1 LDVGLLKR
9 RRPWLG
15 WRTSKPTS
23 HAVPDSRESGAR
35 RARDFTSWIPL
46 QRSSF
51 MGQKR
56 CSTSTPSLARGSP
69 DRVSRAPSMTR
80 SARGV
85 RRSRDETCDG
95 SVLVDLDDDDVGAG
109 PRAMSIGSST
119 GCLTGVSGRLATGSR
134 VAVGLQRSPCGLDI
148 GTSADTGCAG
158 SGACR
163 PISGKCSA
171 CKFKVIFSRGEIDPP
186 WSRFGGVKGHRF
198 GQAAS
203 SGATVSERFCAP
215 RLSSLA
221 KVPGDLGGAAF
232 PGLTPL
238 EAPGRGVE
246 GSAATWATEMVCAGA
261 RAAMAVCATIGA
273 RGSGWG
279 SGVAGALQR
288 AVGSSACTSA
298 CAPRNAAPPSTTN
311 MVSDNSTTVA
321 EAGVPARWVRVLA

>member
-148 GTSADTGCAG
+148 GTSADTG
-158 SGACR
+158 R
-163 PISGKCSA
+163 
-171 CKFKVIFSRGEIDPP
+171 VRGL
-186 WSRFGGVKGHRF
+186 R
-198 GQAAS
+198 
-203 SGATVSERFCAP
+203 
-215 RLSSLA
+215 RLSTDLWEVQCLQVQGHFLA
-221 KVPGDLGGAAF
+221 WRDRSAVVAV
-232 PGLTPL
+232 
-238 EAPGRGVE
+238 RWRE
-246 GSAATWATEMVCAGA
+246 GS
-261 RAAMAVCATIGA
+261 
-273 RGSGWG
+273 
-279 SGVAGALQR
+279 
-288 AVGSSACTSA
+288 
-298 CAPRNAAPPSTTN
+298 
-311 MVSDNSTTVA
+311 
-321 EAGVPARWVRVLA
+321 